1 MTTLKLLK
9 LIGPTLLIGAVTGC
23 AASSRE
29 SQSRD
34 SQSGPAALAGET
46 AQASPAPPAAA
57 APVVVAV
64 DNFQFTPE
72 VVTVKVGQ
80 QVTWV
85 NHDDVP
91 HTVTATKKSFGSGA
105 LDTDDKFSHVFKAA
119 GEFDYFCAVHP
130 HMTGRVIV
138 K

>member
-1 MTTLKLLK
+1 MTHLKLLK
-9 LIGPTLLIGAVTGC
+9 LLGSTVLIGAISHYGGSAFGG
-23 AASSRE
+23 AA
-29 SQSRD
+29 
-34 SQSGPAALAGET
+34 ATALAG
-46 AQASPAPPAAA
+46 SPAGAPATTAPAA
-57 APVVVAV
+57 VQVSI
-64 DNFQFTPE
+64 DNFRFTPE
-72 VVTVKVGQ
+72 VITVHPGQ
-80 QVTWV
+80 EVVWV
-85 NHDDVP
+85 NRDDVP